1 MNKTLKKIIIIAIV
15 SVVVYFGLIALF
27 SYLDWNLARQY
38 DYLNNRLEGIMEGRP
53 YDIGFI
59 PSETASVISVA
70 IMLISLVLSII
81 VVFIKKVRHW
91 LCFLI
96 PLLILSWAFTY
107 RFKDSLYHMKAWGNV
122 YYKVGMSDP
131 LNLNSI
137 TGKAIYSR
145 WGVKLKNVEG
155 DIKEFRSNNGTD
167 FYLVDTFSMG
177 DWEDQD
183 DPTCVA
189 RVYDK
194 RVKFLQ
200 ELTASSYP
208 KLNEK
213 VQKTLNCYLVE

>member
-38 DYLNNRLEGIMEGRP
+38 DYLNDSLEGVVEGRP

-81 VVFIKKVRHW
+81 IVFIKKVRHW
-91 LCFLI
+91 LYFLI

-107 RFKDSLYHMKAWGNV
+107 RFKDSLCHMKAWGNV

-131 LNLNSI
+131 LKLNSI
-137 TGKAIYSR
+137 TGNAIYSR

-155 DIKEFRSNNGTD
+155 DIKEYRSNNGTD
-167 FYLVDTFSMG
+167 FYLVDTFSME
-177 DWEDQD
+177 DWDGLI
-183 DPTCVA
+183 CVA

-194 RVKFLQ
+194 RVKFVL
-200 ELTASSYP
+200 ELTANNYSA
-208 KLNEK
+208 LNEK
-213 VQKTLNCYLVE
+213 VQKTLNCYLVK